1 MAENKTKI
9 LVSVDGSDNSKRA
22 LVKAK
27 EHGEI
32 NNAEITI
39 LTVLD
44 HTFLLHYARTTAS
57 KTEDSENREK
67 AGEEILEE
75 ALEYFKDYDGEVFTT
90 MRNGYPAD
98 EILEEASFGNFDL
111 IVMGSRGLGVF
122 SRTFLGSVSNKV
134 LNHTKSNV
142 LIVK

>member
-1 MAENKTKI
+1 MAEKTTKI

-22 LVKAK
+22 LVKAR
-27 EHGEI
+27 ELAEMNQGEVH
-32 NNAEITI
+32 I

-44 HTFLLHYARTTAS
+44 YGFFLHYSRAKEVDESDERS
-57 KTEDSENREK
+57 R
-67 AGEEILEE
+67 EEIGEAVLEE
-75 ALEYFKDYDGEVFTT
+75 ALTYFEEYDGEVYTN

-98 EILEEASFGNFDL
+98 EILEEAEFGEFDL
-111 IVMGSRGLGVF
+111 IVMGSRGLGLF

-134 LNHTKSNV
+134 LNHAKSDV